1 MLGGGSWPIR
11 STACLRRGARSRG
24 PCGVDR
30 TTVDAGGRR
39 VFGCWLRDYR
49 CELCDRTQENRYQNI

>member
-24 PCGVDR
+24 PCGVSHDGLDAGG
-30 TTVDAGGRR
+30 TVDACS
-39 VFGCWLRDYR
+39 VFGCWLRDYS
-49 CELCDRTQENRYQNI
+49 IGV